1 MPKPTHRHQAQL
13 LIILQHQR
21 QNFAQRMN
29 LLFID
34 HRVFQWMG
42 HVVYSEGQQMHSF
55 GVLCQGETA

>member
-1 MPKPTHRHQAQL
+1 
-13 LIILQHQR
+13 
-21 QNFAQRMN
+21 MN